1 MGAVKIYTPELLKI
15 SVLYMAA
22 RVRVKERDEADSLSL
37 RAVTEAK
44 SDRAAQSLDSEELIS
59 LANMLRKLG
68 VRNANSVT
76 ERIARDAA
84 AAEREVKSD
93 PTYMSV
99 VTYDRMRRQV
109 LAELGLVSERGVQL
123 WPPTSQTVIAHLHG
137 RWNDA
142 LAACGLHTLAQV
154 EHGRVRS
161 RFTRQDHRR
170 ALEAFNAH
178 CSRVGLRPT
187 YSRYCDWV
195 RDEKRPDTPSGPL
208 LRQVYGT
215 WRQALEVLSDEDGAE
230 AGD

>member
-1 MGAVKIYTPELLKI
+1 MGAVKIYTPHLLKI
-15 SVLYMAA
+15 CVLYMAA
-22 RVRVKERDEADSLSL
+22 RVRAKERGEGDSVSL
-37 RAVTEAK
+37 RAVTEAPF
-44 SDRAAQSLDSEELIS
+44 DRDPQSLDSDELIS

-68 VRNANSVT
+68 VRNAVCVA
-76 ERIARDAA
+76 ERIGREAA
-84 AAEREVKSD
+84 AAERDIESD

-109 LAELGLVSERGVQL
+109 LAELGLASQRGVQL

-142 LAACGLHTLAQV
+142 LAACGLRTLARV

-161 RFTRQDHRR
+161 RFSRQDHRR
-170 ALEAFNAH
+170 ALADFNAH

-187 YSRYCDWV
+187 YSRYCEWV
-195 RDEKRPDTPSGPL
+195 RDQKRSDTPSGPL

-215 WRQALEVLSDEDGAE
+215 WRQALDVLFDEDV
-230 AGD
+230 AGVSD